1 MQNRRDIAG
10 WSGMITNELLEQF
23 GYSEWSVSPTGVL
36 VCPHGRL
43 CEDDQRD
50 GLAECG
56 CISPLV
62 RMGLI

>member
-1 MQNRRDIAG
+1 
-10 WSGMITNELLEQF
+10 MITTELLEQF
-23 GYSEWSVSPTGVL
+23 GYSEWSVSATGVL